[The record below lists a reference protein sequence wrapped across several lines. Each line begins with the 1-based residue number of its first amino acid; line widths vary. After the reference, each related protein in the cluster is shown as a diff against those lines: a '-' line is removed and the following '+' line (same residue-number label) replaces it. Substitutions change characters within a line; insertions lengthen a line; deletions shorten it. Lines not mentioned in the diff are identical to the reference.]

1 MDPSSRPR
9 VIRITEV
16 HPRLRRIHVEG
27 EVHPG
32 ELSARGY
39 VDGVRD
45 IRSTEELL
53 EEFQVLRDLGY
64 GFAEGDE
71 WSPAELFR
79 KYKESG
85 KLRGGSEWLR

>member
-1 MDPSSRPR
+1 MGQSSRPR

-16 HPRLRRIHVEG
+16 HPRLRRIHVDG

-39 VDGVRD
+39 VNGARE

-53 EEFQVLRDLGY
+53 VEFQALRDMGY

-79 KYKESG
+79 KYEESG